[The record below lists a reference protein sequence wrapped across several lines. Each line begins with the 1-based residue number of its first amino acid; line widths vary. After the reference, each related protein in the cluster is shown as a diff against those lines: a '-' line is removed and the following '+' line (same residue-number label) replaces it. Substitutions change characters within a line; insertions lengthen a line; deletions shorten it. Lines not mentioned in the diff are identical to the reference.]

1 MALVVLCTTSSETES
16 RKLASLILEQ
26 KLAACVNVVSGIH
39 SLFFWEGRLEEESES
54 LMVIKTSET
63 QYPKLEKILS
73 EAHSYDLPEIIA
85 LPITQG
91 SQAYL
96 DWIEKSTKGS

>member
-16 RKLASLILEQ
+16 RRLAGHILEQ
-26 KLAACVNVVSGIH
+26 KLAACVNVISGVQ

-54 LMVIKTSET
+54 LMIIKTT
-63 QYPKLEKILS
+63 QDQYPQLEKALHD
-73 EAHSYDLPEIIA
+73 AHSYDVPEIIA
-85 LPITQG
+85 LPIAQG

-96 DWIEKSTKGS
+96 DWVEKSTKGS